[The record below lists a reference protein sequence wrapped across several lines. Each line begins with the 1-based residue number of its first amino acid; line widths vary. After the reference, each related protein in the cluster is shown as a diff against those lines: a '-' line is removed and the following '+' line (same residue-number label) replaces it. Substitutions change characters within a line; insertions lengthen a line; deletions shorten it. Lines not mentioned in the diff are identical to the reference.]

1 MGRKSVLIMPD
12 TNKILIQMGE
22 QIKLARLRRHLSV
35 ELVCERANISRTTLW
50 KVEKG
55 SPNVAIGLYASV
67 LHALQGMDKDLLLIC
82 KDDELGRTYQD
93 LDLKINKR
101 INNIEGW

>member
-82 KDDELGRTYQD
+82 EDDELGRTYQD

>member
-55 SPNVAIGLYASV
+55 SPNVAIGLYACV